1 MHVLLEAVIRRLDQ
15 VGLVLVGARVFAE
28 GEQIARRDVAR
39 IALAVGGLA
48 RGLLLLDVDAGVVL
62 LN

>member
-1 MHVLLEAVIRRLDQ
+1 VHVLLEAVIRRLDQ
-15 VGLVLVGARVFAE
+15 VGLVLVAAGVLLE

-39 IALAVGGLA
+39 VALAVGGLA
-48 RGLLLLDVDAGVVL
+48 QGLLLLDVDARVVL

>member
-15 VGLVLVGARVFAE
+15 VGLVLVAAGVLLE
-28 GEQIARRDVAR
+28 GEQIARCDVAR